1 MKHTTLFLIGLL
13 LAAFNA
19 FSQSYKFRTYTEQ
32 DGLESRYINTLSQQN
47 NGNLLIGTSEGLF
60 SFDGFNFKG
69 FHESDGLAQELVESS
84 FQANDG
90 SVYFGHG
97 NGDVTHFQNNTCTPI
112 KLNAYFSGK
121 VIDICADKDNN
132 IWFASQTSGL
142 IMYNTNTLVHYSS
155 GLSEYTIFCFYIDEK
170 NTIWLGTD
178 LGLVKASVV
187 GNGTIRAEMAENS
200 LITTVT
206 DIQKSPN
213 GLYFS
218 TEDSGLYEYQTSN
231 PLQSALTPIL
241 INSTDLSTYK
251 INSFRVD
258 EKNNIWLSANY
269 HGLIELSYLNQ
280 NNFSKIEFY
289 NEIGIESAQ
298 NTKLSFSDR
307 EGNLWIGTIGEGLLK
322 LKENF
327 LASYDLGEGDLNNIS
342 SLYHL
347 NDILYMGSMGRITVS
362 EYQPK
367 NITFEIG
374 TSQGLPNDLVTALYA
389 DSTGNI
395 WIGTET
401 NGLYYFS
408 KENKK
413 VRNVTLTS
421 EFGQFRINDIESH
434 LGFVYVA
441 SDYGVF
447 QLQNNKVIQHFS
459 IETGLPGNVTKSLF
473 KDSSGRIWIGT
484 MAEKIPYL
492 LDGKILTFETP
503 IKNAQLSVK
512 CFAEDKNHN
521 IWAGTDG
528 NGVFC
533 ITSKDRII
541 YAKEN
546 GLSSDYC
553 YSLLCDEN
561 NRLWASHRGALS
573 RIEINTGAI
582 RIYQT
587 SGSSVGSF
595 QSNGSVMCFNSDLFF
610 ATTSG
615 LLRYKPSKD
624 VVNFLEPVL
633 TIKSIKISE
642 KDYPLLN
649 QIELPYGDY
658 KIEISFQGISLK
670 APEGVTYSFILEGY
684 DSEWSKPSS
693 TSSAQFNHLRPGTY
707 TFKVKTFNADGIGGT
722 NIQTITIVIEKPF
735 WMTLWFFG
743 LIGLLSVIVVRLI
756 IFRRERLLRRN
767 QERLKRALDM
777 RTKEVVQQKELLE
790 VKNKDITDS
799 ILYAK
804 NIQNAMLPPKGYL
817 TNFFHDAFVYY
828 KPRDIVSGD
837 FYWANQFNSKI
848 VVACADCTGHGVP
861 GAFMSLIGSTLLKDT
876 ARMSEVQSPR
886 DLIAT
891 LDKEI
896 NFLLNKKMKNTNVHD
911 GMDICIVDFDTETN
925 ILRIAS
931 ANRPIFIWKE
941 KQLLEVRGDRRSIGN
956 TDEAKSEFTLHEYIL
971 DEGDSFYMFSDGITD
986 QFGGP
991 QGKKLKRKGL
1001 HEFIEAHAHLSMS
1014 EQRIAFKK
1022 YINEWKG
1029 ELEQLDD
1036 MILLACKI

>member
-1 MKHTTLFLIGLL
+1 MKYTTLFLTSLL
-13 LAAFNA
+13 LCAING

-32 DGLESRYINTLSQQN
+32 DGLESRYINTLTQHN
-47 NGNLLIGTSEGLF
+47 NGNLLIGTGEGLF

-69 FHESDGLAQELVESS
+69 YHETDGLAHELIESS
-84 FQANDG
+84 FQTGDG
-90 SVYFGHG
+90 SIYFGHG
-97 NGDVTHFQNNTCTPI
+97 NGDVTLFQNNVCNPI
-112 KLNAYFSGK
+112 RLNTYFSGK
-121 VIDICADKDNN
+121 VIDICSDKDNN
-132 IWFASQTSGL
+132 IWFASQNSGL
-142 IMYNTNTLVHYSS
+142 VMYNPNSLIHYSS
-155 GLSEYTIFCFYIDEK
+155 GLSEYTIFCFYIDEN

-178 LGLVKASVV
+178 LGLVRASVV
-187 GNGTIRAEMAENS
+187 GNGTIRAEMVENA

-206 DIQKSPN
+206 DIQKSSN
-213 GLYFS
+213 GIYFS
-218 TEDSGLYEYQTSN
+218 TEDSGIYEYQYSKTVQN
-231 PLQSALTPIL
+231 NLIPIL
-241 INSTDLSTYK
+241 AGNQDLSSYK

-258 EKNNIWLSANY
+258 NNNSIWISANY
-269 HGLIELSYLNQ
+269 HGLIELSNLIQ
-280 NNFSKIEFY
+280 NNFTKIEFY
-289 NEIGIESAQ
+289 NEIGIEAAQ
-298 NTKLSFSDR
+298 NTKISLSDR

-327 LASYDLGEGDLNNIS
+327 LATYSLGEGDLNNVS
-342 SLYHL
+342 SLYNL
-347 NDILYMGSMGRITVS
+347 KNKLYMGSMGKITVS
-362 EYQPK
+362 ENQPS
-367 NITFEIG
+367 NHVLELTSSHGVPEDIITTI
-374 TSQGLPNDLVTALYA
+374 YA
-389 DSTGNI
+389 DTLGKI
-395 WIGTET
+395 WFGTES
-401 NGLYYFS
+401 NGLYVYS
-408 KENKK
+408 PENKK
-413 VRNVTLTS
+413 AKNISLS
-421 EFGQFRINDIESH
+421 AEFGQFRINDIEQQNKY
-434 LGFVYVA
+434 VYVA
-441 SDYGVF
+441 TDYGVF
-447 QLQNNKVIQHFS
+447 QLENNKVSQHYS
-459 IETGLPGNVTKSLF
+459 IETGLPGNVTKALY

-484 MAEKIPYL
+484 MSQNIPYL

-503 IKNAQLSVK
+503 IQNAQLSVK
-512 CFAEDKNHN
+512 CFIEDNNHN

-541 YAKEN
+541 YAKET

-553 YSLLCDEN
+553 YSLLCDDN

-587 SGSSVGSF
+587 GSTNVGSF
-595 QSNGSVMCFNSDLFF
+595 QSNGSVMCFSNDLFF

-615 LLRYKPSKD
+615 LLRYKGTKD

-633 TIKSIKISE
+633 TIKGIKVSDKDFPISSV
-642 KDYPLLN
+642 
-649 QIELPYGDY
+649 IELPYGDY
-658 KIEISFQGISLK
+658 KFEITFQGISLK
-670 APEGVTYSFILEGY
+670 SPEGVTYSYILENY

-693 TSSAQFNHLRPGTY
+693 TPTAQFNHLSPGTY
-707 TFKVKTFNADGIGGT
+707 IFKVKTFNADGIGGT
-722 NIQTITIVIEKPF
+722 NIQSITITIEKPF

-743 LIGLLSVIVVRLI
+743 IIGILSVVIVRLI

-777 RTKEVVQQKELLE
+777 RTREVVQQKELLE
-790 VKNKDITDS
+790 EKNKDITDS

-861 GAFMSLIGSTLLKDT
+861 GAFMSLIGSTLLKDA

-886 DLIAT
+886 DLIVT

-911 GMDICIVDFDTETN
+911 GMDICIVDFDTTTN

-931 ANRPIFIWKE
+931 ANRPIFIWKD
-941 KQLLEVRGDRRSIGN
+941 QQMIEVRGDRRSIGN
-956 TDEAKSEFTLHEYIL
+956 TDEARTEFTLHEL
-971 DEGDSFYMFSDGITD
+971 TLSKGDSFYMFSDGITD

-991 QGKKLKRKGL
+991 DGKKLKRKGL
-1001 HEFIEAHAHLSMS
+1001 LEFIESNAHLTMS
-1014 EQRIAFKK
+1014 EQRVAFKE
-1022 YINEWKG
+1022 YINDWKG

-1036 MILLACKI
+1036 MILLACQI